1 MSIKLCAEADSLRTE
16 EKDFAYTVK
25 MSQELG
31 FKYIEP
37 EMMTGRCLLNIY
49 GYCNITSLEN
59 DPMEMRKLIEI
70 HGLKVPCLSTHSNLL
85 DTEYGVDYLKK
96 AIRFAY
102 ILGAP
107 IVNTAEGPKPG
118 WMTDDDAFRI
128 IGYNKQTGLD
138 IENIMVSASHT
149 HSGPYTST
157 NIFDG
162 EEGIDEE
169 WFPALPN
176 KMAEAILLA
185 YQSLK
190 EAKVGAGSGCEE
202 SICYNR
208 RMKMKDGTVWNSW
221 LSPPKDQI
229 VGPSGPIDPEVG
241 VLKVEKMEGATLGA
255 IINFSCHNNAGG
267 IRGISA
273 DFAEYAAKV
282 IENVEGEK
290 SVALFMPGACGNIGP
305 KPDARK
311 TGKILGAEALK
322 TLVKTPTVQE
332 ARLAAIRRE
341 VDLPLR
347 EFELQLAEVRKIW
360 PSGEEVF
367 RKEMEFLKRVEEDH
381 ISTYV
386 QTLAIDNTAFVAVP
400 GEMFVELGLEI
411 KQKSPF
417 EHTFVVELAND
428 YVGYIPT
435 RIAFDEGGYETL
447 NARSSR
453 VALEAGEIV
462 VENTLSMLAS
472 MAKSE

>member
-1 MSIKLCAEADSLRTE
+1 MTVIEKSGGKCTMALKAGVAKVDITPPVGVYLSGGLRKRVADRVGTPLYAKALVLSNDATQIGFLALDLLVI
-16 EKDFAYTVK
+16 EKETIASAGD
-25 MSQELG
+25 
-31 FKYIEP
+31 I
-37 EMMTGRCLLNIY
+37 
-49 GYCNITSLEN
+49 
-59 DPMEMRKLIEI
+59 
-70 HGLKVPCLSTHSNLL
+70 
-85 DTEYGVDYLKK
+85 
-96 AIRFAY
+96 IR
-102 ILGAP
+102 
-107 IVNTAEGPKPG
+107 
-118 WMTDDDAFRI
+118 
-128 IGYNKQTGLD
+128 KQTGMD

-169 WFPALPN
+169 WFSALPG
-176 KMAEAILLA
+176 KMAEVVLSA
-185 YQSLK
+185 YNSMK
-190 EAKVGAGSGCEE
+190 EAKIGAGSGYEE

-208 RMKMKDGTVWNSW
+208 RMKMKDGTAWNSW

-241 VLKVEKMEGATLGA
+241 VLKVEKMDGSTLGA
-255 IINFSCHNNAGG
+255 VINFSCHNNAGG
-267 IRGISA
+267 IGGISA
-273 DFAEYAAKV
+273 DLAEYAAKV
-282 IENVEGEK
+282 IENVEGEE

-322 TLVKTPTVQE
+322 TLVKTPTVQDVQ
-332 ARLAAIRRE
+332 LAAIRRE
-341 VDLPLR
+341 VELPLR
-347 EFELQLAEVRKIW
+347 KLKLQLAEIRKIW
-360 PSGEEVF
+360 PSGEDVF

-400 GEMFVELGLEI
+400 GEMFVELGLDI

-435 RIAFDEGGYETL
+435 RVAFEEGGYETL
-447 NARSSR
+447 NARSSK
-453 VALEAGEIV
+453 VAQ
-462 VENTLSMLAS
+462 
-472 MAKSE
+472 